1 MAQRTFETEL
11 KKESDKA
18 SKKLKEEFEKKINQK
33 EIDQKILK
41 SKKKNETNLKKMAT
55 RNDCMVQ
62 LKDMATNK
70 LMSLYNA
77 ENPQYQDTIRDLM
90 VQVSCRR
97 KF

>member
-1 MAQRTFETEL
+1 MAQRTFEAEL

-90 VQVSCRR
+90 VQVSC
-97 KF
+97 